1 MKIKKCRICKKKKF
15 SFLFTLGN
23 LSFTGKF
30 AKNFKT
36 LIPRRK
42 VSLILCENCK
52 LVQLDQNFN
61 PKYLYGKDYGYRTGI
76 NQTMTDHVKVVVK
89 EAQKISRIK
98 KGDYVLDIAS
108 NDGTLLNFYSKNLI
122 RVGIDPIINKF
133 LPFYKN
139 IDYKINDFFNFRVLQ
154 KKKIDKKYKV
164 ITALSVFYDL
174 KNPLKFIGDI
184 KKILHKDGIFILE
197 HADLLSIL
205 RKNLFD
211 TICHEH
217 LEYYSSKIIIN
228 IMKKHNLRVFDL
240 KSNDINGGSM
250 RYFISHEL
258 SQFKSNT
265 SSIKRFLNKEKKLKL
280 ENPSTFESFFRQ
292 INKQKTKLNILIK
305 KLKKG
310 NKIIHGYGASTKGNV
325 LLQYF
330 DITNKHIDYIAD
342 RNPKKFGFFTPG
354 TRIKIISEKLSRKI
368 KPDYYLVLPW
378 HFKNEIIRR
387 EKNIIKKGTK
397 FIFPLPDLKV
407 L

>member
-1 MKIKKCRICKKKKF
+1 MKIKECRICKKKKF

-36 LIPRRK
+36 SIPRKK
-42 VSLILCENCK
+42 VSLIICENCK

-76 NQTMTDHVKVVVK
+76 NQTMTNHVKMIVK
-89 EAQKISRIK
+89 EAQKISRVK

-139 IDYKINDFFNFRVLQ
+139 IDYKINDFFNFGALQ
-154 KKKIDKKYKV
+154 KKRIHKKYKV

-184 KKILHKDGIFILE
+184 KKILHKDCIFILE

-228 IMKKHNLRVFDL
+228 IMQKHNLRVFDL

-265 SSIKRFLNKEKKLKL
+265 SSIKRFLNKEKKFKL
-280 ENPSTFESFFRQ
+280 ENPSTFKSFFRQ
-292 INKQKTKLNILIK
+292 INKQKIKLNTLIK
-305 KLKKG
+305 KLKKD

-330 DITNKHIDYIAD
+330 DISKKHIDYIAD

-354 TRIKIISEKLSRKI
+354 TRIKIISEKSSRRI

-378 HFKNEIIRR
+378 HFKSEIIQR
-387 EKNIIKKGTK
+387 EKNIINKGTK
-397 FIFPLPDLKV
+397 LIFPLPDLKV